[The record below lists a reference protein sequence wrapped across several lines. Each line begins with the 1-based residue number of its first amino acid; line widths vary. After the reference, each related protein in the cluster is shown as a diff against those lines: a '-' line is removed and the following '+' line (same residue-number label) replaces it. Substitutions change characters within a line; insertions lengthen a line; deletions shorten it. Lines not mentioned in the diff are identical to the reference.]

1 MLRVTTQP
9 WSEMCECARRVLKR
23 RSLEGKKAFPPGPQ
37 IFYHGQHCP
46 WWAHLPR
53 WAIQLGLLRG
63 PHWPFPGPEQLAR
76 FCDIAIILLAIIN
89 SHGLHSLYFS
99 HVPNWRARALQ
110 FEKLKKSEILGIASW
125 ALVAHGL

>member
-1 MLRVTTQP
+1 MRVRAPRFEAALPSRVNGYFPRGPKFFTT
-9 WSEMCECARRVLKR
+9 
-23 RSLEGKKAFPPGPQ
+23 GNIAFGGLISQ
-37 IFYHGQHCP
+37 VGYFIMVC
-46 WWAHLPR
+46 
-53 WAIQLGLLRG
+53 LGLPRG

-110 FEKLKKSEILGIASW
+110 FEKLKKSEILGMASW
-125 ALVAHGL
+125 ALWSHGLESL